1 MFEIEERGVVFDAA
15 IQSAAARTACF
26 TSLCRLR
33 AGDLLCSFQLGSGK
47 HAVDSRIGM
56 CRSRDGG
63 RTWVREEHAWQ
74 TTRDGIPGSLA
85 AGELIEAA
93 PDRLLLFATWFDRS
107 DPERPLFDAQTQGIL
122 HSRQLLAES
131 ADGGRT
137 WSDWRELLTPGL
149 RGCAMTGPP
158 VLLGDGRIAFAFESF
173 REFDD
178 PQPAHHA
185 AWVLMSNDGGRS
197 FGTPMCVAKH
207 PQNTVYY
214 WDQRLCA
221 GRQPNEF
228 TALFWTHDLAQQC
241 DLSVHQLQGRVVDGA
256 ARGEAVGRVESAAG
270 ITDTGIPGQIA
281 APLRLA
287 DGRLVAFVVDRSGPC
302 TMSLWSSRNDGLD
315 WPMAGRFVVYRHEEQ
330 ARLSQG
336 QSGIDFSGYWDD
348 MIRWSFGHP
357 AICELDPERLLVA
370 WYAGVPGCLSLH
382 WARVRVAA
390 GEP

>member
-1 MFEIEERGVVFDAA
+1 MIEIEERGVVFDAA
-15 IQSAAARTACF
+15 GRSVTARTACF

-47 HAVDSRIGM
+47 HAVDSRIGI

-63 RTWVREEHAWQ
+63 RTWIQEEHAWR
-74 TTRDGIPGSLA
+74 TTLDGLPGSLA
-85 AGELIEAA
+85 AGELVEVS
-93 PDRLLLFATWFDRS
+93 PDRLVLFATWFDRS
-107 DPERPLFDAQTQGIL
+107 DPGRPLFDAQTQGIL

-137 WSDWRELLTPGL
+137 WSDWRELVTAGL

-158 VLLGDGRIAFAFESF
+158 VVLGDGRIAFAFESF

-185 AWVLMSNDGGRS
+185 AWVLVSNDGGRS
-197 FGTPMCVAKH
+197 FGTPICVARH
-207 PQNTVYY
+207 PRDTVYY

-221 GRQPNEF
+221 GRRPGEF

-241 DLSVHQLQGRVVDGA
+241 DLSVHQLQGQLDA
-256 ARGEAVGRVESAAG
+256 AGRVQSLTG
-270 ITDTGIPGQIA
+270 ITDTGIRGQIA

-287 DGRLVAFVVDRSGPC
+287 DGRLLAFVVDRAGPC
-302 TMSLWSSRNDGLD
+302 TMSLWCSSNEGED
-315 WPMAGRFVVYRHEEQ
+315 WPIAERFEVYGHEEQ

-336 QSGIDFSGYWDD
+336 QSGIDFSGYWED

-357 AICELDPERLLVA
+357 AICELDSERVLLA
-370 WYAGVPGCLSLH
+370 WYAGAPGCLSIH
-382 WARVRVAA
+382 WARVRIAA
-390 GEP
+390 GGR